1 MTLALSDAPA
11 NLNGST
17 EESASPVPA
26 PVALPTEPTPA
37 IDTLLGGGALRLN
50 LGSGPLVIEGFKSV
64 DRMYG
69 EEVYPLAYADGSVEE
84 VYASHVLEHFPTRE
98 SENVVKDWVR
108 VLKPGGRIRIAVP
121 DMQLWA
127 QNVVAGTNFNATG
140 YMFGGQSDENDFHK
154 TGFDE
159 SGLRW
164 YMEKAGLVGIQ
175 RWTST
180 IKDCAALPISL
191 NLEGYKP
198 VTPTELGR
206 RVRVV
211 ATMPELNH
219 TDNRDCTTLACM
231 QLGISYA
238 CTSGAYVDQG
248 FERAL
253 EQAKGCEYAIV
264 IDYDSVFNAEDIE
277 RLIVLMDR
285 HPEAG
290 AIAAMQAQRGP
301 EGKLLIAR
309 NEHDCV
315 SECEAGSDIF
325 KVKSAHFG
333 LTAIRMSVLDKM
345 QKPWF
350 QHQPSP
356 NNDWGDGRIDADVG
370 FWHKLNAVSQAYVS
384 PRVSIGHMQRMVT
397 WVNGDWRPIHQHI
410 TEYRKSG
417 KPASV
422 RG

>member
-1 MTLALSDAPA
+1 MLTDPTAIVPEAV
-11 NLNGST
+11 
-17 EESASPVPA
+17 EASP
-26 PVALPTEPTPA
+26 
-37 IDTLLGGGALRLN
+37 LRLN
-50 LGSGPLVIEGFKSV
+50 IGAGDVPLEGFTPV
-64 DRMYG
+64 DRRHG
-69 EEVYPLAYADGSVEE
+69 DEAYPLAYPDACADE
-84 VYASHVLEHFPTRE
+84 VYASHVLEHFPCRD
-98 SENVVKDWVR
+98 SEKVVNDWVR

-121 DMQLWA
+121 DLRQIA
-127 QNVVAGTNFNATG
+127 QHIVAGSNLPLTG
-140 YMFGGQSDENDFHK
+140 FIYGGQTDANDFHK

-180 IKDCAALPISL
+180 LKDCAALPISL